1 MYNTFNPVKSTLR
14 HTQAGYHQSAAEQ
27 RRIQTAHNK
36 IKTKVK
42 DNKAAAG

>member
-1 MYNTFNPVKSTLR
+1 MYNTFNPVKSTIR

-27 RRIQTAHNK
+27 RCIQTAHNK